1 MTGITIYDITEA
13 METPVVHPLT
23 VYRDTLVKF
32 RNGEVSYG
40 VLQMYE
46 DSAVYYGYSVKDID
60 AIRNTYR
67 A

>member
-13 METPVVHPLT
+13 METPRIHVLVA
-23 VYRDTLVKF
+23 YRDTLVKF

-46 DSAVYYGYSVKDID
+46 DAAVYYGFSAQDIN

>member
-13 METPVVHPLT
+13 METPKMHALT
-23 VYRDTLVKF
+23 VYRDILVKF
-32 RNGEVSYG
+32 RNGEETYG

-46 DSAVYYGYSVKDID
+46 DAAVYYGFSAQDLD